1 MVKNINFNCFL
12 ILQTK
17 TNYYATMRK
26 ILLLMACICVSISQ
40 LLAQN
45 RTVTGK
51 ITDDKGAPLP
61 NATIIVKSNKPLFG
75 ASSASDGT
83 FSLSIPPTARTIVV
97 SAINH
102 QSVELSIGDKGIINF
117 TLTPTNSSLDE
128 VVVVGYGTQR
138 KSATTASLVKV
149 GGDKLENKPFTSVD
163 QMLQG
168 ASAGLQS
175 TATTGQP
182 GAAQAIRIRGVGSFT
197 YGGAQPLYVVDGV
210 QINGGDLANGNGVTT
225 SGSGTFNINPSTNV
239 LATMNANDIES
250 ITVLKDAAATAI
262 YGSRGANGVIVITT
276 KSGKLG
282 KAQFRFDVEAGQ
294 NRAVLP
300 PDAGKP
306 LRKNDWIML
315 LKEGMVN
322 YGYTDATITP
332 TLHSYGADSTVD
344 TDWLGLVTRKATQQQ
359 YNLSVTGGESKIK
372 YFLSGGYFKQ
382 EGTTIGTQL
391 QRVTGTAK
399 ITYAA
404 TDRLT
409 LTTKITG
416 GNVVQNSALAS
427 SGTSGG
433 GGYFGNPI
441 YVATTLRPTQSP
453 YNADGTLNIATGN
466 NYGFPS
472 HYNPLYIAA
481 HDKRWLKAF
490 QGLANQSLNY
500 KILEGL
506 KFTSTMGLQYTTDEE
521 YQYNNA
527 LHGDASGSSGEGIS
541 YYTRNFLWDWTNQL
555 DYHYDINAD
564 KKFYVDAKA
573 GYESIK
579 NNYFQQAG
587 DVTGFPANSD
597 LYLSTNGATSTNGK
611 VSGSNYTFEGYF
623 ANANV
628 SYEDKYSLYGSIRR
642 DASSRF
648 SENNRWGTFASVG
661 AAWNISNE
669 AFFESLLPVVS
680 SMKLR
685 ASFGNNGNAEIGNYN
700 WRQTFG
706 FGYNYN
712 GVAGGRFDNVGNGN
726 LTWEKNTQ
734 FDVGVD
740 VSFLKNRV
748 NVTADYYD
756 RKTKDALLSQQI
768 SRTSGFTG
776 FINNV
781 GDLENK
787 GYELT
792 LNVIPVQTKDLTWEI
807 NFNLSHNTNRV
818 TRLPAGDQ
826 VNPQSSSFLL
836 RKGKS
841 IYSFYTRGWAGVN
854 PDDGSPTWYT
864 DSTQKSTTTTRAN
877 AGLYLIGK
885 QADPKYF
892 GALGSTVTFKGVS
905 LAFDFY
911 YNYGNYFQEGYAQY
925 FLDGTYPTRGK
936 YAENLKRWQKKG
948 DVTDVPKYVYSTAS
962 GSNSGSDRT
971 IYKGDYIRLR
981 NVQLGYKV
989 TSKSILQATHITALN
1004 IYVRGTNLWRKTYD
1018 KDMVSDPEQ
1027 GILGVNNQQ
1036 VLLSKSFTA
1045 GLNVTF

>member
-1 MVKNINFNCFL
+1 
-12 ILQTK
+12 
-17 TNYYATMRK
+17 MRK
-26 ILLLMACICVSISQ
+26 ILLLMACICVSITQ

-61 NATIIVKSNKPLFG
+61 NATILVKSNKTLFG
-75 ASSASDGT
+75 ASANSDGT
-83 FSLSIPPTARTIVV
+83 FSLSVPSSARTLVV
-97 SAINH
+97 SAINF
-102 QSVELSIGDKGIINF
+102 QSVELSIGDKGVINF
-117 TLTPTNSSLDE
+117 TLSPTNNKLDE
-128 VVVVGYGTQR
+128 VVVVGYGTQK
-138 KSATTASLVKV
+138 KSANTSSIAKV
-149 GGDKLENKPFTSVD
+149 SGDKLENRPFTSVD

-225 SGSGTFNINPSTNV
+225 SGSGSFNINPSTNV

-276 KSGKLG
+276 KSGKQG
-282 KAQFRFDVEAGQ
+282 KAQFRFDTEVGQ
-294 NRAVLP
+294 NRSILP
-300 PDAGKP
+300 PAEGRP
-306 LRKNDWIML
+306 LRKDNWLML
-315 LKEGMVN
+315 LREGMVN
-322 YGYTDATITP
+322 AGTFTDASITS
-332 TLHSYGADSTVD
+332 TLHSYGDTTNID
-344 TDWLGLVTRKATQQQ
+344 TDWLGLITRKATQQQ
-359 YNLSVTGGESKIK
+359 YNLSVSGGESKIK

-382 EGTTIGTQL
+382 QGTTIGTDL
-391 QRVTGTAK
+391 QRVTGDMK
-399 ITYAA
+399 ITYTAN
-404 TDRLT
+404 DRLT

-433 GGYFGNPI
+433 GGYFGNPN
-441 YVATTLRPTQSP
+441 YVATTLRPTQNP
-453 YNADGTLNIATGN
+453 FNADGTLNIATGN

-490 QGLANQSLNY
+490 QGLANQSVNY

-506 KFTSTMGLQYTTDEE
+506 KFTTTMGLQYATDEE
-521 YQYNNA
+521 YQYNNPF
-527 LHGDASGSSGEGIS
+527 HGDASGSSGEGIS

-555 DYHYDINAD
+555 DYHYDINTD

-587 DVTGFPANSD
+587 DVTGFPPNSD

-611 VSGSNYTFEGYF
+611 VSGSNYTFQGYF
-623 ANANV
+623 ASATV
-628 SYEDKYSLYGSIRR
+628 GYGDRYSLYGSIRR

-648 SENNRWGTFASVG
+648 SSNQRWGTFASVG
-661 AAWNISNE
+661 VAWNISNE
-669 AFFESLLPVVS
+669 AFFENILPVVS
-680 SMKLR
+680 NLKIRGSY
-685 ASFGNNGNAEIGNYN
+685 GNNGNAEIGNYT
-700 WRQTFG
+700 WRQTYG
-706 FGYNYN
+706 YGYNYN
-712 GVAGGRFDNVGNGN
+712 GVAGGRFDNIGNPN
-726 LTWEKNTQ
+726 LTWEKSKQT
-734 FDVGVD
+734 DVGID
-740 VSFLKNRV
+740 VSFLKSRINI
-748 NVTADYYD
+748 TADYYK
-756 RKTKDALLSQQI
+756 RVTKDALLSQQI
-768 SRTSGFTG
+768 SRTTGFTG

-792 LNVIPVQTKDLTWEI
+792 LNVIPVQTRDFVWEV
-807 NFNLSHNTNRV
+807 NFNLSHNKNMV
-818 TRLPAGDQ
+818 TKLPAGDQ
-826 VNPQSSSFLL
+826 ANPQSSSFLL
-836 RKGKS
+836 RKGNS

-854 PDDGSPTWYT
+854 PDDGTPSWYT
-864 DSTQKSTTTTRAN
+864 DSTKKTTTNNRAV
-877 AGLYLIGK
+877 AALFLVGK

-892 GALGSTVTFKGVS
+892 GALGSTVTFKGIS

-925 FLDGTYPTRGK
+925 FLDGTYATRGK
-936 YAENLKRWQKKG
+936 YTENLKRWQKKG
-948 DVTDVPKYVYSTAS
+948 DVTDVPKYVYNSTANS
-962 GSNSGSDRT
+962 GSGSDRLL
-971 IYKGDYIRLR
+971 YKGDYIRLR
-981 NVQLGYKV
+981 NVQLGYRV
-989 TSKSILQATHITALN
+989 TSKSLMQAMRISALN
-1004 IYVRGTNLWRKTYD
+1004 IYVRGSNLWRKTYD

-1027 GILGVNNQQ
+1027 GVLGMNNQEI
-1036 VLLSKSFTA
+1036 LLSKSFTA
-1045 GLNVTF
+1045 GLNITF

>member
-1 MVKNINFNCFL
+1 
-12 ILQTK
+12 
-17 TNYYATMRK
+17 MRAP
-26 ILLLMACICVSISQ
+26 LLLLACICMSVTQ

-45 RTVTGK
+45 RNITGK

-83 FSLSIPPTARTIVV
+83 FSVSIPPTAKTILV
-97 SAINH
+97 SAVNH
-102 QSVELSIGDKGIINF
+102 QAVELSIGDKGIINF
-117 TLTPTNSSLDE
+117 TLTSINSSLDE

-138 KSATTASLVKV
+138 KLATTASVVKV
-149 GGDKLENKPFTSVD
+149 GGDKLEDKPFTSVD

-182 GAAQAIRIRGVGSFT
+182 GANQAIRIRGVGSFT
-197 YGGAQPLYVVDGV
+197 YGGAQPLYIVDGV
-210 QINGGDLANGNGVTT
+210 QINSGDLANGNGTLTNTATT
-225 SGSGTFNINPSTNV
+225 GAGSFNVNPSTNV

-250 ITVLKDAAATAI
+250 ISILKDAAAVAI

-282 KAQFRFDVEAGQ
+282 KAQFRVDAEAGQ
-294 NRAVLP
+294 NRAILP

-306 LRKNDWIML
+306 LRKNDWFVL

-322 YGYTDATITP
+322 AALSDATITK
-332 TLHSYGADSTVD
+332 TMHSYGDTSNID
-344 TDWLGLVTRKATQQQ
+344 TDWLGLVTRKGTQQQ
-359 YNLSVTGGESKIK
+359 YNLSISGGESKLK

-382 EGTTIGTQL
+382 EGTTIGTDL

-399 ITYAA
+399 ISYAA

-441 YVATTLRPTQSP
+441 YVATTLRPTQNP
-453 YNADGTLNIATGN
+453 YNPDGTLNFNTGN
-466 NYGFPS
+466 NYGFPT

-490 QGLANQSLNY
+490 QGLANQSVNY

-506 KFTSTMGLQYTTDEE
+506 RFTSTMGLQYTTDEE
-521 YQYNNA
+521 YQYNNP

-564 KKFYVDAKA
+564 KRFYVDAKA

-579 NNYFQQAG
+579 NTYFQQAG

-611 VSGSNYTFEGYF
+611 VSGSGYTFEGYF
-623 ANANV
+623 ANATVGFGDRYN
-628 SYEDKYSLYGSIRR
+628 LYGSIRR

-648 SENNRWGTFASVG
+648 SANNRWGTFASIG
-661 AAWNISNE
+661 ASWIISNE
-669 AFFESLLPVVS
+669 EFFVNVLPVVS
-680 SMKLR
+680 SLKLR
-685 ASFGNNGNAEIGNYN
+685 ASYGNSGNAEIGNYN

-712 GVAGGRFDNVGNGN
+712 GIAGGRFDNIGNSN
-726 LTWEKNTQ
+726 LTWEKNQ
-734 FDVGVD
+734 QADVGID
-740 VSFLKNRV
+740 VGFFKNRI

-756 RKTKDALLSQQI
+756 RKTKDALLVQQI
-768 SRTSGFTG
+768 SRTSGFQG

-792 LNVIPVQTKDLTWEI
+792 LNLIPVQTKDLSWEI
-807 NFNLSHNTNRV
+807 NFNLSHNTNKI

-826 VNPQSSSFLL
+826 PNPQSSSFLL
-836 RKGKS
+836 RKGSS

-864 DSTQKSTTTTRAN
+864 DSTRTATTTTRAN
-877 AGLYLIGK
+877 ASLFLVGK

-892 GALGSTVTFKGVS
+892 GALGSTITFKGIS
-905 LAFDFY
+905 LGFDFY

-936 YAENLKRWQKKG
+936 YTQNLKRWQKKG
-948 DVTDVPKYVYSTAS
+948 DITDVPKYTYSTAS
-962 GSNSGSDRT
+962 GSGSGSERLL
-971 IYKGDYIRLR
+971 YKGDYIRLR

-989 TSKSILQATHITALN
+989 TSKSLMQSLHINALN

-1018 KDMVSDPEQ
+1018 KNMVSDPEQ
-1027 GILGVNNQQ
+1027 GVLGVNNQE

>member
-1 MVKNINFNCFL
+1 MLIRCKFNRFL
-12 ILQTK
+12 ISRNQNQRLL
-17 TNYYATMRK
+17 NMRK
-26 ILLLMACICVSISQ
+26 ILLLMACFCMTVIQ

-45 RTVTGK
+45 RTITGK
-51 ITDDKGAPLP
+51 ITDDKGTPLP
-61 NATIIVKSNKPLFG
+61 NASIIVKSNKPLFG

-83 FSLSIPPTARTIVV
+83 FSLSVPPSAKTIVV

-102 QSVELSIGDKGIINF
+102 QPLELSIGDKGVINF
-117 TLTPTNSSLDE
+117 TLTPTQSSLDE

-138 KSATTASLVKV
+138 KSATTSSIGKV
-149 GGDKLENKPFTSVD
+149 SGEKLENRPFTSVD

-182 GAAQAIRIRGVGSFT
+182 GAAQAIRIRGVGSFS

-210 QINGGDLANGNGVTT
+210 QINGGDLANGNGTVSST
-225 SGSGTFNINPSTNV
+225 GTFNINPSTNV

-250 ITVLKDAAATAI
+250 ISVLKDAAATSI

-276 KSGKLG
+276 KSGKQG
-282 KAQFRFDVEAGQ
+282 KAQFRFDTEVGQ

-300 PDAGKP
+300 PKAGLP
-306 LRKNDWIML
+306 LRKNDWVAM

-322 YGYTDATITP
+322 AGLTDPTITS
-332 TLHSYGADSTVD
+332 TLHSYGADSTID
-344 TDWLGLVTRKATQQQ
+344 TDWLGLVTRRATQQQ
-359 YNLSVTGGESKIK
+359 YNMSVTGGENKLK

-382 EGTTIGTQL
+382 EGTTIATSL
-391 QRVTGTAK
+391 QRVTGNAK

-416 GNVVQNSALAS
+416 GNVLQNSALAS

-453 YNADGTLNIATGN
+453 YNGDGTLNINTGN

-490 QGLANQSLNY
+490 QGLANQSINY

-521 YQYNNA
+521 YQYNNPF
-527 LHGDASGSSGEGIS
+527 HGDASGSSGEGIS

-564 KKFYVDAKA
+564 RKFYVDVKA
-573 GYESIK
+573 GHESIK
-579 NNYFQQAG
+579 NNFFQQIG
-587 DVTGFPANSD
+587 DVSGFPPNSD
-597 LYLSTNGATSTNGK
+597 LYLSTNGATSKNGK
-611 VSGSNYTFEGYF
+611 VSGANYTFEGYY
-623 ANANV
+623 ASATV
-628 SYEDKYSLYGSIRR
+628 SYADKYNLYGSIRR

-648 SENNRWGTFASVG
+648 GSNNTWGTFASVG
-661 AAWNISNE
+661 ASWNFSNE
-669 AFFESLLPVVS
+669 DFFAGLLPIIS
-680 SMKLR
+680 SAKLR
-685 ASFGNNGNAEIGNYN
+685 ASFGNNGNAEIGNYI
-700 WRQTFG
+700 WRALYD

-712 GVAGGRFDNVGNGN
+712 GIAGGRFDNIGNTN
-726 LTWEKNTQ
+726 LSWEKNKQ
-734 FDVGVD
+734 IDVGLD
-740 VSFLKNRV
+740 ISFLKNRI
-748 NVTADYYD
+748 NITADYYK
-756 RKTKDALLSQQI
+756 RITKDALLLQNI
-768 SRTSGFTG
+768 SRTSGFSS

-781 GDLENK
+781 GDLTNK

-792 LNVIPVQTKDLTWEI
+792 VNVIPVQTRDFTWEV
-807 NFNLSHNTNRV
+807 NFNLSHNTNTI

-826 VNPQSSSFLL
+826 LSPQSSSFLL
-836 RKGKS
+836 RKGES
-841 IYSFYTRGWAGVN
+841 VYSFYTRGWAGVN

-864 DSTQKSTTTTRAN
+864 DSTKKTTTTTRAS
-877 AGLYLIGK
+877 ASLFLVGK
-885 QADPKYF
+885 HADPKYF
-892 GALGSTVTFKGVS
+892 GALGSTLTYKGIS
-905 LAFDFY
+905 LGFDFY

-936 YAENLKRWQKKG
+936 YTENLKRWQKKG
-948 DVTDVPKYVYSTAS
+948 DVTDVPKYVYSTTSSS
-962 GSNSGSDRT
+962 GAGSDRLL
-971 IYKGDYIRLR
+971 YKGDYIRLR

-989 TSKSILQATHITALN
+989 TSKNLLQSMHISALN
-1004 IYVRGTNLWRKTYD
+1004 IYVRGANLWRKTYD

-1027 GILGVNNQQ
+1027 GILGTNNQQ

-1045 GLNVTF
+1045 GVNVTF